1 MALAPAALR
10 RVSEV
15 RQRDREAGEMQ
26 WRRNRAWMQQRGPSG
41 VCVWFRECVG
51 GALLSTGAVRIGRVR
66 VCVWE
71 GGSCWLGV
79 ELTVCGLDVVGWIGA
94 EELVGLVG
102 GDDEMAAAL
111 WGDDRVGWDVWGQCW
126 REDKFRV
133 LEGRS
138 SVRVWGWYVP
148 VEVTDEV
155 MGGGSGTTLTVRAR
169 LVAIGLDAGRY
180 RGALKMAKRQWWG
193 SVEMSRQRLRGVQVT
208 TVGDRE
214 EAVVVSDGGELV
226 DEWDG
231 GVLCGGVKGGDSGWV
246 SEVRAIWEREQ
257 RWKAEKVEADVAAGV
272 QDAVPWW
279 RASRAE
285 LFFEAEERD
294 VVYERG

>member
-1 MALAPAALR
+1 M
-10 RVSEV
+10 
-15 RQRDREAGEMQ
+15 
-26 WRRNRAWMQQRGPSG
+26 
-41 VCVWFRECVG
+41 
-51 GALLSTGAVRIGRVR
+51 
-66 VCVWE
+66 
-71 GGSCWLGV
+71 
-79 ELTVCGLDVVGWIGA
+79 DVVGWIGA

-102 GDDEMAAAL
+102 GDDVMAAAL
-111 WGDDRVGWDVWGQCW
+111 WGDGRVGWDVWGQCW
-126 REDKFRV
+126 REDKGRV

-155 MGGGSGTTLTVRAR
+155 MKGGSGTTLTVRAR

-180 RGALKMAKRQWWG
+180 RGALRMAKRQWWG

-214 EAVVVSDGGELV
+214 EVVVMSDGGELV

-231 GVLCGGVKGGDSGWV
+231 GVLCGGVKGGDLGWV